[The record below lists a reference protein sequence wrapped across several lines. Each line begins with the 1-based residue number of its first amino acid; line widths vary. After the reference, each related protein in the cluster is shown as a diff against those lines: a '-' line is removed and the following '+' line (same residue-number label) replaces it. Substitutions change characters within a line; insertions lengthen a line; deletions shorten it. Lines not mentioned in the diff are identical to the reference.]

1 MMRNFIISAPYLI
14 LLGGLNRVGVDWTEW
29 NTQKGN
35 EKCNKIFVDLQGRDN
50 LQNLGVIGSITLKGI
65 LQKYSKNK
73 WTGFAGTGYDSTVD
87 FYEGGGVYLGSI
99 KV

>member
-35 EKCNKIFVDLQGRDN
+35 EKCNKIFVDL
-50 LQNLGVIGSITLKGI
+50 
-65 LQKYSKNK
+65 
-73 WTGFAGTGYDSTVD
+73 
-87 FYEGGGVYLGSI
+87 
-99 KV
+99 